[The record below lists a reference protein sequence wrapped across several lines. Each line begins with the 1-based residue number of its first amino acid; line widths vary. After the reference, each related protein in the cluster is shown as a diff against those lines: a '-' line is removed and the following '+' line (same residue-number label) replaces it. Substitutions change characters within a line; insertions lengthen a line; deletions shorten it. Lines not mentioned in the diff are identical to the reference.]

1 MDLRDGARGEV
12 RLPGSKSFSNRALLL
27 AALASGVTQLRGL
40 LVSDDTAVML
50 ESLRQLGVRI
60 EQQGGDVLVHG
71 VAGRFPLA
79 AKSTEC
85 FVGNSGLTIRTLLP
99 AIAAGLENSE
109 TSIRLHGV
117 PRMHERPIGDL
128 VDGLLAVGARI
139 EYESNQ
145 GFPPLRA
152 WGGFNV
158 SAQTELVVRAQTS
171 SQFLTGIL
179 QMAPLLSQRAGNSVV
194 VVRAEGELISRPYV
208 DLTLALLKR
217 FSVKV
222 AEPSPGVFE
231 VQGGLVSPGEL
242 VVEGDASSAS
252 YFVAAGVLG
261 GGPVRV
267 LGVGRDSLQGDIR
280 FADALEKMGARVR
293 WGDDFIETAAG
304 PEGLVGIDLDCNH
317 IPDAAMTLV
326 PMALY
331 AKGPTKLRNIGSWR
345 VKETDRIAAMATEV
359 QKLGATVEVGEDWLV
374 VHPPAQL
381 QSASI
386 ETYEDHRVAMA
397 FSLAAFRHGG
407 DVNSGERP
415 PVSTEQ
421 TTVSSRRPLTPETAP
436 ESVSPPAGA
445 LTPSVAPQD
454 GHLRRADETAG
465 SSARPL
471 TPETAPESVFPA
483 AGALTP
489 SVAPQDGHLRRTDE
503 AASSRGSGVNGPG
516 GETVVCSVE
525 RRGHSPETENPR
537 VVLIQDPAC
546 VNKTFP
552 EYFDVLSDVC
562 AQAVDVIAIDGP
574 TASGKGTVAARVAAA
589 LGYRYLDSGSLYR
602 LLALYSL
609 DKASALGLATEVGSA
624 NESTLAAWALEMPVV
639 FVGEQILLDGRD
651 VSQAIRAEAIG
662 NRASEVAALPEV
674 RRSLLRRQRDW
685 ARAPG
690 LVADGRD
697 MGSVVFLQ
705 AATKVFLTATPEAR
719 AQRRVAQLQARGIQ
733 ADVATIAADL
743 AARDARDAARP
754 VAPLRFDPES
764 GAVLVDS
771 TAQSIDE
778 TVAAVLAAHRIR
790 SRGHTTI

>member
-1 MDLRDGARGEV
+1 M
-12 RLPGSKSFSNRALLL
+12 
-27 AALASGVTQLRGL
+27 
-40 LVSDDTAVML
+40 
-50 ESLRQLGVRI
+50 
-60 EQQGGDVLVHG
+60 
-71 VAGRFPLA
+71 
-79 AKSTEC
+79 
-85 FVGNSGLTIRTLLP
+85 
-99 AIAAGLENSE
+99 
-109 TSIRLHGV
+109 
-117 PRMHERPIGDL
+117 
-128 VDGLLAVGARI
+128 GARI

-158 SAQTELVVRAQTS
+158 SAQPELVVRAQTS

-179 QMAPLLSQRAGNSVV
+179 QMAPLLSQRAGSAVV

-242 VVEGDASSAS
+242 VIEGDASSAS
-252 YFVAAGVLG
+252 YFLAAGVLG

-293 WGDDFIETAAG
+293 WGEDFIETAAG

-345 VKETDRIAAMATEV
+345 VKETDRIAAMAAEV

-374 VHPPAQL
+374 VHPPARL
-381 QSASI
+381 RAASI

-407 DVNSGERP
+407 DAVYGGATSGERP
-415 PVSTEQ
+415 CRSTENY
-421 TTVSSRRPLTPETAP
+421 TVSP
-436 ESVSPPAGA
+436 
-445 LTPSVAPQD
+445 
-454 GHLRRADETAG
+454 
-465 SSARPL
+465 
-471 TPETAPESVFPA
+471 

-503 AASSRGSGVNGPG
+503 AASSSARPLTPETAPESVSPAVGALTPSVAPQDGHLRRTDEATSSRGSGVNGPG

-552 EYFDVLSDVC
+552 EY
-562 AQAVDVIAIDGP
+562 
-574 TASGKGTVAARVAAA
+574 
-589 LGYRYLDSGSLYR
+589 YH
-602 LLALYSL
+602 
-609 DKASALGLATEVGSA
+609 
-624 NESTLAAWALEMPVV
+624 W
-639 FVGEQILLDGRD
+639 IL
-651 VSQAIRAEAIG
+651 
-662 NRASEVAALPEV
+662 P
-674 RRSLLRRQRDW
+674 RQR
-685 ARAPG
+685 
-690 LVADGRD
+690 
-697 MGSVVFLQ
+697 
-705 AATKVFLTATPEAR
+705 
-719 AQRRVAQLQARGIQ
+719 IQ
-733 ADVATIAADL
+733 W
-743 AARDARDAARP
+743 
-754 VAPLRFDPES
+754 
-764 GAVLVDS
+764 
-771 TAQSIDE
+771 
-778 TVAAVLAAHRIR
+778 
-790 SRGHTTI
+790 

>member
-1 MDLRDGARGEV
+1 M
-12 RLPGSKSFSNRALLL
+12 
-27 AALASGVTQLRGL
+27 
-40 LVSDDTAVML
+40 
-50 ESLRQLGVRI
+50 
-60 EQQGGDVLVHG
+60 
-71 VAGRFPLA
+71 
-79 AKSTEC
+79 
-85 FVGNSGLTIRTLLP
+85 
-99 AIAAGLENSE
+99 
-109 TSIRLHGV
+109 
-117 PRMHERPIGDL
+117 
-128 VDGLLAVGARI
+128 
-139 EYESNQ
+139 
-145 GFPPLRA
+145 
-152 WGGFNV
+152 
-158 SAQTELVVRAQTS
+158 
-171 SQFLTGIL
+171 
-179 QMAPLLSQRAGNSVV
+179 
-194 VVRAEGELISRPYV
+194 
-208 DLTLALLKR
+208 
-217 FSVKV
+217 
-222 AEPSPGVFE
+222 
-231 VQGGLVSPGEL
+231 
-242 VVEGDASSAS
+242 
-252 YFVAAGVLG
+252 
-261 GGPVRV
+261 RV

-293 WGDDFIETAAG
+293 WGEDFIETAAG
-304 PEGLVGIDLDCNH
+304 PEGLVGVDLDCNH

-359 QKLGATVEVGEDWLV
+359 QKLGAKVEVGEDWLV
-374 VHPPAQL
+374 VHPPARL

-407 DVNSGERP
+407 DAVYGGATSGERP
-415 PVSTEQ
+415 CHSTENY
-421 TTVSSRRPLTPETAP
+421 TVS
-436 ESVSPPAGA
+436 PAGA

-454 GHLRRADETAG
+454 GHLRRA
-465 SSARPL
+465 
-471 TPETAPESVFPA
+471 
-483 AGALTP
+483 
-489 SVAPQDGHLRRTDE
+489 DE

-525 RRGHSPETENPR
+525 RRGHSPANPVEQR
-537 VVLIQDPAC
+537 TLTIQDPAC

-609 DKASALGLATEVGSA
+609 ERASAQGLATDVGSA

-733 ADVATIAADL
+733 ADVVTIAADL
-743 AARDARDAARP
+743 AARDARDVARP

>member
-1 MDLRDGARGEV
+1 MNSYTMDLRDGARGEV

-27 AALASGVTQLRGL
+27 AALASGVTKLRGL

-60 EQQGGDVLVHG
+60 EQQGSDVLVHG

-79 AKSTEC
+79 AKRTEC

-99 AIAAGLENSE
+99 AIVAGLESSE

-179 QMAPLLSQRAGNSVV
+179 QMAPLLSQRAGNAVV

-252 YFVAAGVLG
+252 YFLAAGVLG

-293 WGDDFIETAAG
+293 WGEDFIETAAG
-304 PEGLVGIDLDCNH
+304 PEGLMGIDLDCNH

-345 VKETDRIAAMATEV
+345 VKETDRIAAMAAEV

-374 VHPPAQL
+374 VHPPARL
-381 QSASI
+381 RSASI

-407 DVNSGERP
+407 DAYSGGATSGERP
-415 PVSTEQ
+415 CRSTENY
-421 TTVSSRRPLTPETAP
+421 TVSP
-436 ESVSPPAGA
+436 
-445 LTPSVAPQD
+445 
-454 GHLRRADETAG
+454 
-465 SSARPL
+465 
-471 TPETAPESVFPA
+471 

-503 AASSRGSGVNGPG
+503 AASSRVSGVNGPG

-609 DKASALGLATEVGSA
+609 EKASAQGLATEVGSA

-754 VAPLRFDPES
+754 VAPLRYDPQS

-790 SRGHTTI
+790 SRGATTI

>member
-1 MDLRDGARGEV
+1 MNSYTMDLRDGARGEV

-85 FVGNSGLTIRTLLP
+85 FIGNSGLTIRTLLP
-99 AIAAGLENSE
+99 AIVAGLENSDA
-109 TSIRLHGV
+109 SIRLHGV

-242 VVEGDASSAS
+242 VIEGDASSAS
-252 YFVAAGVLG
+252 YFLAAGALG

-293 WGDDFIETAAG
+293 WGDEFIETAAG

-331 AKGPTKLRNIGSWR
+331 AKGSTKLRNIGSWR

-374 VHPPAQL
+374 VHPPARL

-407 DVNSGERP
+407 DVNSGGATSGERP
-415 PVSTEQ
+415 CRSTENY
-421 TTVSSRRPLTPETAP
+421 TVSPAGALTPSVALQDGHLRRADETASSSARPLTPETAP

-454 GHLRRADETAG
+454 GHLRRTN
-465 SSARPL
+465 
-471 TPETAPESVFPA
+471 
-483 AGALTP
+483 
-489 SVAPQDGHLRRTDE
+489 E
-503 AASSRGSGVNGPG
+503 AANSRGSGVNGPG

-525 RRGHSPETENPR
+525 RRGHSPANPIEQR
-537 VVLIQDPAC
+537 TLTIQDPAC

-609 DKASALGLATEVGSA
+609 EKASAQGLATEVGSA

-743 AARDARDAARP
+743 ADRDARDAARP
-754 VAPLRFDPES
+754 VAPMRFDPES